1 MADYAEEKSL
11 AEARDRALGL
21 DTAATEAE
29 IGARLARE
37 APDRERRTWNHLSPQ
52 VFQTPY
58 AELARIVREAD
69 PERRARVWADLG
81 AAYGRLGIVLSEIRP
96 DARFIGIE
104 LVPERVR
111 EGRRVYRALGLDPET
126 LIAADLR
133 GHALPAADL
142 YFIYDF
148 GPRAEIE
155 GVLAAL
161 RPHALLRPIT
171 VVGRGRGVRD
181 AIERR
186 HPWLAGVIPPVH
198 GPHSSIY
205 RSAVRESE
213 SR

>member
-1 MADYAEEKSL
+1 MGDYAEEKSL
-11 AEARDRALGL
+11 AEARDRELGL

-29 IGARLARE
+29 IAARLARE
-37 APDRERRTWNHLSPQ
+37 DPRRERQTWNHLSPQ

-69 PERRARVWADLG
+69 PDRRARVWADLG
-81 AAYGRLGIVLSEIRP
+81 AAYGRLGIVLAEIRP
-96 DARFIGIE
+96 DARFVGME

-111 EGRRVYRALGLDPET
+111 EGRRIYLALGLDPES
-126 LIAADLR
+126 LVAADLR
-133 GHALPAADL
+133 ECALPEADL

-148 GPRAEIE
+148 GTRAEIE
-155 GVLAAL
+155 RVLEAL
-161 RPHALLRPIT
+161 RLPARRGPVT

-181 AIERR
+181 AIERG
-186 HPWLAGVIPPVH
+186 HPWLADVIPPVH

-205 RSAVRESE
+205 RSAAKESE